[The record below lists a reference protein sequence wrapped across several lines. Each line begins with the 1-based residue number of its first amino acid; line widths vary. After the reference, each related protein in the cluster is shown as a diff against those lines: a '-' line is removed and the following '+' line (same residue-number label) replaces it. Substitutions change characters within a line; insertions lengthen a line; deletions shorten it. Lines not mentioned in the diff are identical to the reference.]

1 MREND
6 QTCYRPC
13 PVERGMRIIGNKWT
27 GSILWHLKDQPMRFN
42 EIARQLAGASKK
54 VLAERLKAMEE
65 NKLITRDV
73 ISSKPVAVQYKIAAR
88 GLNALT
94 ILEEL
99 KNWTL
104 ENDL

>member
-1 MREND
+1 
-6 QTCYRPC
+6 
-13 PVERGMRIIGNKWT
+13 MRIIGNKWT
-27 GSILWHLKDQPMRFN
+27 GSILWHLKDQTMRCN